1 MNNFNN
7 EIIMIDES
15 LKKDFKL
22 LKVKEQRTKNNLCK
36 KDITEC
42 LTTSIKEDTIK
53 YIGGGT
59 YGSIFKSE
67 DLKGRSIIIKMII
80 NVDITGSKK
89 QKLNYKMNK
98 ELELTIA
105 MGELGVGPIIYDA
118 IFHEINSDEIDKYKN
133 LSKMLDLI
141 KNGHKNKNDNGS
153 GNKTH
158 AQFKLLE
165 SNIDTCNKRK
175 GKKVKNCHLMNIQI
189 ISMQG
194 FEKDG
199 NDALFKS
206 NLDNNVKY
214 EIITRFID
222 LIYKQIFELYVYCY
236 DIKPANFVINTSPVL
251 DVKMIDFGI
260 DFCVSTNIYNEYDNE
275 EVMYE
280 NLYPKEILFFSNVI
294 QILLILDHQNFFY
307 EMSQETISRY
317 SMCFFKNKLMSK
329 IINLD
334 WKKLIKQI
342 VFSAYNNNEE
352 KIFDPSNMLIHYSGI
367 GDYYE
372 KSEDKVYETI
382 IGILEKYI
390 Y

>member
-89 QKLNYKMNK
+89 QKLNCKMNK

-236 DIKPANFVINTSPVL
+236 DIKPANFVINTSLVL

>member
-89 QKLNYKMNK
+89 QKLNCKMNK